1 MSQDT
6 TRRIAVVGLGYV
18 GLPIAVAFGKL
29 VPVVGFDIDEEKV
42 GELRRGIDRTGE
54 VSAADL
60 RAAQVQYTCQPADLK
75 TADFIIVAVPTPIN
89 ETLQPD
95 LTALRRASELI
106 GANLSPGT
114 IVVFESTVYPGA
126 TEEICQPLLEQYSGL
141 KCGVDFKLGY
151 SPERINPGDKE
162 HTLERVVKVVSA
174 QDTETLEIVVS
185 TYAMVV
191 KAGIHR
197 APSIRVAEAAKVIEN
212 TQRDL
217 NIALMNELALIFNR
231 LNIDTR
237 AVLDAAGTK
246 WNFLKFTPGLVGGH
260 CIGVDPYYL
269 TSKAESV
276 GYHPQVILAGR
287 RINNGMGKFVAEQ
300 TVKLLSRLDRPI
312 KNLRVAVLGLTFKE
326 NVPDL
331 RNSRVPDIVH
341 ELRDYGLQ
349 VIVHDPLAHPE
360 EAMAE
365 YDIPLVPWDEVKN
378 VDGIVLAVAH
388 QAYIAMGIQDLMK
401 PLNDV
406 GSGVVIDVKGILSPR
421 SLPATTKYWRL

>member
-60 RAAQVQYTCQPADLK
+60 RAAQVQYTSQPADLK